1 MAQAKCGSRS
11 TKTKT
16 TTKTRTAQQ
25 TDRQKLELPV
35 KVRFNQDLMLYAID
49 GTLQV
54 PIAAGLF
61 ALMRAGLTRLRK
73 RGEEWLVFGGTVPHH
88 WRGLTTWLAIS
99 PSAHEALGEHL
110 QQSLKYPF
118 EAVEFCRPARVPEL
132 QPISRVSDDGLE
144 FFRGAPVPPRWMLA
158 DDDGMEYQPFTTER
172 DWVRED

>member
-1 MAQAKCGSRS
+1 MAQAKRGSRS

-16 TTKTRTAQQ
+16 RTVQQ
-25 TDRQKLELPV
+25 TDREKLELPV

-49 GTLQV
+49 GTLPV

-61 ALMRAGLTRLRK
+61 ALMHAGLTRLRK
-73 RGEEWLVFGGTVPHH
+73 RGEEWLVFGGDAPHH
-88 WRGLTTWLAIS
+88 WRRLTTWLAIS
-99 PSAHEALGEHL
+99 PSAHEALGEHI
-110 QQSLKYPF
+110 QQDLEDCPFEF
-118 EAVEFCRPARVPEL
+118 EAVEFCRPAGVFEL
-132 QPISRVSDDGLE
+132 EPIFRVSDDGLE

>member
-1 MAQAKCGSRS
+1 MAQAKRGSRS

-16 TTKTRTAQQ
+16 RTVQQ
-25 TDRQKLELPV
+25 TDREKLELPV
-35 KVRFNQDLMLYAID
+35 KVRFNEDLMLYAID
-49 GTLQV
+49 GTLPV
-54 PIAAGLF
+54 PIAAGL
-61 ALMRAGLTRLRK
+61 L
-73 RGEEWLVFGGTVPHH
+73 EWLVFGGTVPHH

-118 EAVEFCRPARVPEL
+118 EAVEFCRPARIPEL
-132 QPISRVSDDGLE
+132 EAIFRVSDDGLE